1 MNKKIAII
9 GAGFAGLV
17 LANQLKNFAEITIF
31 EKSRGVGGRMASRT
45 KDNFTFD
52 FGCQFFLA
60 KNPQFINFLQPFID
74 KKIVQSLEGNFVEID
89 NYQITYNRQWN
100 RAKNHYVATPKMT
113 NLCKEMAID
122 LKIISQ
128 TKVARLNKINNSWQV
143 FDEQQN
149 FLGDFDWVFLAIPPL
164 QVADILPKDCSF
176 FNDLAKFKMMGCYS
190 LMLGL
195 SQSLN
200 LNFDFALIKNSIISW
215 ISSEN
220 SKPHENIAHGYTILA
235 RNSWADLHID
245 DDLELIKSQLIA
257 EFEKIINQKLPEIL
271 HCDIHRWRYANIAK
285 QENSSGYLFD
295 KKHQIGAC
303 GDWLIHGRVEASYLS
318 AIKLFEQFLLSN
330 NI

>member
-1 MNKKIAII
+1 MKKIAII

-60 KNPQFINFLQPFID
+60 KNPQFKSFLQPFID

-89 NYQITYNRQWN
+89 NYQITYNRRWN
-100 RAKNHYVATPKMT
+100 QDKNHYVAIPKMT
-113 NLCKEMAID
+113 NLCKEMAVG
-122 LKIISQ
+122 LNIISQ
-128 TKVARLNKINNSWQV
+128 TKVAKLNKINNSWQV
-143 FDEQQN
+143 FDDKQN
-149 FLGDFDWVFLAIPPL
+149 FLGDFDWVFFAIPPL
-164 QVADILPKDCSF
+164 QVADILPNYCSF
-176 FNDLAKFKMMGCYS
+176 FPDLANYKMMGCYS

-220 SKPHENIAHGYTILA
+220 TKPHENIGHGYTILA

-245 DDLELIKSQLIA
+245 DDIDSIKSQLIN
-257 EFEKIINQKLPEIL
+257 EFEKIANQKLPEIL
-271 HCDIHRWRYANIAK
+271 HIDIHRWRFANIAK
-285 QENSSGYLFD
+285 QENPVGYLVD
-295 KKHQIGAC
+295 KNMQIGAC
-303 GDWLIHGRVEASYLS
+303 GDWLIQGRVEASYLS
-318 AIKLFEQFLLSN
+318 AMQLFEQFLLSN